1 MIKFYMLTW
10 PIKQILMKKL
20 NVLTVEEAADVFDN
34 NLSLYIELTNELP
47 GQQLLMS
54 KFNQIHQT
62 IKEQ

>member
-1 MIKFYMLTW
+1 
-10 PIKQILMKKL
+10 MKKL